1 MNIDSELQELIF
13 QTMPDVDHMNPGFG
27 VPVTYEK
34 ITFTE
39 GDNQFFHAWTIVR
52 TSDGRKT
59 F

>member
-39 GDNQFFHAWTIVR
+39 GDKQFLQAWTIDWK
-52 TSDGRKT
+52 SDFRN
-59 F
+59 